1 MTTVSVIVPAYNT
14 SQYITKCLDSIVS
27 QTLRD
32 MEIIC
37 IDDGSVDS
45 TPIILDDYSR
55 RDSRIKVI
63 HVPNGGVSK
72 ARNIGLDLAKGKY
85 ISFVDSDDVISPN
98 MFEKMVEVAENDKY
112 DIVQYALE
120 EGGED
125 RVLNGKEEIIYSFMT
140 GVIFKSVWSKLFN
153 RKVIEHVSFP
163 IGETFAEDYMFTL
176 KALEKAE
183 RVTLKKEV
191 MYEYVDR
198 NDSATKKEPNDKEYY
213 FFSVLDH
220 MEEVCK
226 GSRRLEEYYGYLNTK
241 ETITFLTRFIGH
253 KDVKAETIDKLK
265 SRVRKCSKG
274 YFHNPLLTNKE
285 IIQVFVASKVPNLYI
300 NTVLILKRIR
310 GVLCE

>member
-1 MTTVSVIVPAYNT
+1 
-14 SQYITKCLDSIVS
+14 
-27 QTLRD
+27 
-32 MEIIC
+32 
-37 IDDGSVDS
+37 
-45 TPIILDDYSR
+45 
-55 RDSRIKVI
+55 
-63 HVPNGGVSK
+63 
-72 ARNIGLDLAKGKY
+72 
-85 ISFVDSDDVISPN
+85 
-98 MFEKMVEVAENDKY
+98 
-112 DIVQYALE
+112 
-120 EGGED
+120 
-125 RVLNGKEEIIYSFMT
+125 
-140 GVIFKSVWSKLFN
+140 
-153 RKVIEHVSFP
+153 
-163 IGETFAEDYMFTL
+163 MFTL

-300 NTVLILKRIR
+300 NTVLTLKRIR